1 MRKGLTG
8 LVVVAVAVT
17 TGLAI
22 AQQQRKA
29 RVLHQDL
36 PAPADGSRMIGS
48 GSSANAFRSGDKM
61 IPKPP
66 LDDPKSAPKDEPVL
80 GGGGFGADRKTEMTP
95 DDNTGS
101 DPTLHYA
108 SVYNPDVIPFKR
120 MSALD
125 AVADSYNLHINRT
138 ALAELSVGGVRDDA
152 TRDLF
157 RGSVLVKLTPGKDVP
172 LPSVAPDM
180 RILSYE
186 VKPRIAL
193 KFSKDGADNFYVR
206 SDESSANGT
215 FRLNVDVDAD
225 AGYFAPSLP
234 TRRTYKV
241 HEVIAQTPPEVR
253 PIVPDRVRKEGEATI
268 DRLGIGRDWELG
280 PAFNALVRHFR
291 AFEAKPLPNPGSGN
305 LYRDL
310 CDSQAGVCRHRAFAF
325 MITANTLG
333 IPTRYVS
340 NEAHAFVEVWF
351 PERGW
356 QRIDLG
362 GAALRMEVTG
372 ARNKTLHRERS
383 PDPFDKPQS
392 YKNSYTQLEGD
403 VAGLS
408 QQQLDDKRKPLDQ
421 APPSGAPGPGVGS
434 GAGSLGSGS
443 SSLGSGAGIPNPFDR
458 VNPDQTLDPI
468 PHDPKKAD
476 LDLEITIADPSA
488 YRGDEIKIE
497 GRASSNG
504 RPVAGRHVDVFLA
517 PPGQDGRNSKPLGRV
532 VTGPDGMFRERLKIP
547 ASLDLAT
554 YEILLSSPPDAV
566 YNAALSR

>member
-1 MRKGLTG
+1 MRN
-8 LVVVAVAVT
+8 
-17 TGLAI
+17 GLAI
-22 AQQQRKA
+22 AVIAVLGFGGVTGIAIAQRKG
-29 RVLHQDL
+29 RTLHQDL
-36 PAPADGSRMIGS
+36 PAPTDGTRMVGS

-61 IPKPP
+61 IPKPA

-80 GGGGFGADRKTEMTP
+80 GSGGFGADRKTFVTP

-108 SVYNPDVIPFKR
+108 SVYNPDIIPFKR

-125 AVADSYNLHINRT
+125 GVADNYNLHIKRT
-138 ALAELSVGGVRDDA
+138 ALSELRVGGVRDDA

-157 RGSVLVKLTPGKDVP
+157 RGSVLIKLTPNKDIP

-180 RILSYE
+180 RILAYE

-206 SDESSANGT
+206 SDESNASGT
-215 FRLNVDVDAD
+215 YRLNLDVDAD
-225 AGYFAPSLP
+225 AGYFATSLP
-234 TRRTYKV
+234 TKRTYKV
-241 HEVIAQTPPEVR
+241 NEVIAQTPQELR
-253 PIVPDRVRKEGEATI
+253 PSVPDSVRREGQITL
-268 DRLGIGRDWELG
+268 DKIGVAADWELG
-280 PAFNALVRHFR
+280 PAFNAIVRHFR
-291 AFEAKPLPNPGSGN
+291 AFEAKSLPSPGSGN

-351 PERGW
+351 PERSW

-372 ARNKTLHRERS
+372 ARDKTLHRERS

-403 VAGLS
+403 IAGLS
-408 QQQLDDKRKPLDQ
+408 PGQLDDKRKPLDQ

-434 GAGSLGSGS
+434 GAAGSGAG
-443 SSLGSGAGIPNPFDR
+443 LGSGAIPNPFDR
-458 VNPDQTLDPI
+458 VNPDQSLDPI

-476 LDLEITIADPSA
+476 LDLEVTLADASA
-488 YRGDEIKIE
+488 YRGAELRIE
-497 GRASSNG
+497 GHATSRG
-504 RPVAGRHVDVFLA
+504 RPVAGRHIDVFLA
-517 PPGQDGRNSKPLGRV
+517 PPGRDGRNSSAIGRV
-532 VTGPDGMFRERLKIP
+532 VTGPDGRFSERLEIP
-547 ASLDLAT
+547 ASVDVAT
-554 YEILLSSPPDAV
+554 YEILLSSPPDAL
-566 YNAALSR
+566 YNAALSK

>member
-1 MRKGLTG
+1 MRKGLI
-8 LVVVAVAVT
+8 LAVVVVT
-17 TGLAI
+17 GVTGLAI
-22 AQQQRKA
+22 AQQQRKT

-48 GSSANAFRSGDKM
+48 GSSANAFRQGDKM
-61 IPKPP
+61 IPKPA

-95 DDNTGS
+95 DNSTGS

-108 SVYNPDVIPFKR
+108 SVFNPDVIPFKR
-120 MSALD
+120 MSVLD
-125 AVADSYNLHINRT
+125 AVADNYNLHINRT
-138 ALAELSVGGVRDDA
+138 ALTELPVGGVRDDA

-157 RGSVLVKLTPGKDVP
+157 RGSVLVKLSPGKDVA

-206 SDESSANGT
+206 SDESSASGT
-215 FRLNVDVDAD
+215 FRLNIDVDAD

-234 TRRTYKV
+234 TKRTYKV
-241 HEVIAQTPPEVR
+241 HEVIAQTPPEIR
-253 PIVPDRVRKEGEATI
+253 PIVPDRVRKEGEDTI
-268 DRLGIGRDWELG
+268 SRLGIGRDWELG
-280 PAFNALVRHFR
+280 PAFNAMVRKFR
-291 AFEAKPLPNPGSGN
+291 AFEAKPLPSPGSGN

-310 CDSQAGVCRHRAFAF
+310 CDSEAGVCRHRAFAF

-372 ARNKTLHRERS
+372 ANNKTLHRERS

-403 VAGLS
+403 IDGLS
-408 QQQLDDKRKPLDQ
+408 RQQLDNKRKPLDQ

-434 GAGSLGSGS
+434 GSGAAGSAGNAG
-443 SSLGSGAGIPNPFDR
+443 LGSGAVPSNPFDR

-468 PHDPKKAD
+468 PHDDKKAD
-476 LDLEITIADPSA
+476 LDLEVTIADPSA
-488 YRGDEIKIE
+488 YRGDELRVE
-497 GRASSNG
+497 GRASSKG

-517 PPGQDGRNSKPLGRV
+517 PPGMDGKNSKAIGRV

-547 ASLDLAT
+547 PSLDLAT
-554 YEILLSSPPDAV
+554 YEILLSSPPDAF
-566 YNAALSR
+566 YNAALSK